1 MSNRKLLAATS
12 TAITAVAT
20 MRFPLLAESP
30 MDTQSDK
37 VTLTLFY
44 VGSFVVYYLVTMLIT
59 LFPNYGVLRNDGLL
73 VPVLCLFEFAVIY
86 PLYRFYCQRRNDIP
100 LGYLRPGQTLMFIGA
115 LFILMAAQ
123 TQFLQP
129 EGWLVAQT
137 QQGRNSM
144 LILLLTAVLLAPV
157 FEEVLFRGFLLQ
169 GFLLWAPKSRF
180 ACMLLTSL
188 LFAVMHTQY
197 VHWETIVALT
207 LFSLLLCYARL
218 RSNSLALPVF
228 LHTLNN
234 LIAILPVWYY
244 A

>member
-1 MSNRKLLAATS
+1 
-12 TAITAVAT
+12 
-20 MRFPLLAESP
+20 

-44 VGSFVVYYLVTMLIT
+44 AGCFIIYYLVTMLIT
-59 LFPNYGVLRNDGLL
+59 LFPNYGTLCSNGLL

-100 LGYLRPGQTLMFIGA
+100 LGTLRPMQTLLFIGA
-115 LFILMAAQ
+115 LFLLMVAQ

-129 EGWLVAQT
+129 EGWLIEQS

-169 GFLLWAPKSRF
+169 AFLLWAPRSRF

-188 LFAVMHTQY
+188 LFAALHTQY
-197 VHWETIVALT
+197 VHWETLVALT

-218 RSNSLALPVF
+218 RSNNLALPIF

-234 LIAILPVWYY
+234 LIAILPAWFF